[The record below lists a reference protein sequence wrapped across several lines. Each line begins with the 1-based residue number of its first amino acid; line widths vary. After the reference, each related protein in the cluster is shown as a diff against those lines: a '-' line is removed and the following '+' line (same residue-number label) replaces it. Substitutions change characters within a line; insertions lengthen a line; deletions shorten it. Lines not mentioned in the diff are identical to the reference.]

1 MPKNCRE
8 YITGRLDARF
18 PFLYPDRLGGGG
30 QMEAPYT
37 PPKLSPEE
45 EREQREMVTW
55 HAQKGLH
62 FAQQALERANSN
74 REREAAIKEI
84 QMFTEML
91 ERNKEK

>member
-1 MPKNCRE
+1 
-8 YITGRLDARF
+8 
-18 PFLYPDRLGGGG
+18 
-30 QMEAPYT
+30 
-37 PPKLSPEE
+37 
-45 EREQREMVTW
+45 MVTW

-62 FAQQALERANSN
+62 FAKQTLERANSN

>member
-1 MPKNCRE
+1 
-8 YITGRLDARF
+8 
-18 PFLYPDRLGGGG
+18 
-30 QMEAPYT
+30 MEAPYT
-37 PPKLSPEE
+37 HPKLSPEE

-55 HAQKGLH
+55 HAHKGLH
-62 FAQQALERANSN
+62 FDQQALQRANSN

>member
-1 MPKNCRE
+1 
-8 YITGRLDARF
+8 
-18 PFLYPDRLGGGG
+18 
-30 QMEAPYT
+30 MEAPYT
-37 PPKLSPEE
+37 PPKLAPEE

-55 HAQKGLH
+55 HGQKGLH
-62 FAQQALERANSN
+62 FAQQALEPANSN

>member
-1 MPKNCRE
+1 MALAE
-8 YITGRLDARF
+8 VGRW
-18 PFLYPDRLGGGG
+18 
-30 QMEAPYT
+30 
-37 PPKLSPEE
+37 KLHTLPLSSLQE

-74 REREAAIKEI
+74 REREAAVKEI

-91 ERNKEK
+91 ERNNEK